1 MILDRDITLRQIIER
16 GDIMKFSNIVLEYL
30 KMIVDYER
38 YVYQLIQDE
47 KYLEAIYFFRDVTWD
62 EKGMCL

>member
-1 MILDRDITLRQIIER
+1 MILDRDITMRQLIER
-16 GDIMKFSNIVLEYL
+16 GNIMKFSNIVLEYL
-30 KMIVDYER
+30 KTIVDYER

-47 KYLEAIYFFRDVTWD
+47 KYLEAVHFFRAVTWD